1 MTADERSRCTVQGP
15 AGEGVADTGA
25 VTEVHLKGRLVC
37 RDEREAAL
45 VADHLL
51 RHIELTRAEQGCRSF
66 TVTPTEDR
74 PVWRV
79 EEVFDDAAS
88 FRRHQDRVQGSA
100 WGAATAN
107 IERDYSITGI

>member
-1 MTADERSRCTVQGP
+1 
-15 AGEGVADTGA
+15 VADTGA

-74 PVWRV
+74 LVWRV

-100 WGAATAN
+100 WGGGAATAN